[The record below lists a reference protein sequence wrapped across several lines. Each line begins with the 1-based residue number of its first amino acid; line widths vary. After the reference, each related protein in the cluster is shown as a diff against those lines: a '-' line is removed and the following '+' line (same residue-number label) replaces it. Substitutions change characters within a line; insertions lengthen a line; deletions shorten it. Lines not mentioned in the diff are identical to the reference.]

1 MLYKLNYTTPHV
13 IYSVVIVLTLFLLLA
28 IYALKCLSF
37 SPSFVIYKVFPIELY
52 YHCICV
58 KNKTIPGSAV
68 IKFRNLWPNPFLP

>member
-37 SPSFVIYKVFPIELY
+37 SPSFVIYKVFPLELY
-52 YHCICV
+52 CHVYV
-58 KNKTIPGSAV
+58 
-68 IKFRNLWPNPFLP
+68 